1 MTSVIITICL
11 ASNSLDFFI
20 SIVFSKQNTCC
31 IVSCSMKKCSLCWTF
46 SFLMFMDY
54 ESSSCLITWMH
65 VNMKLNKA
73 VVAGKYV
80 IALYPAYS
88 WLVVKKHRSWKFGK
102 KKKSLSDLY
111 FFTLL
116 LKLSWKVCQVSLLV
130 PKVIYYE
137 QQMQYNYRSLSTSFV
152 SLDTV
157 YSSASNIFFK

>member
-1 MTSVIITICL
+1 MEI
-11 ASNSLDFFI
+11 
-20 SIVFSKQNTCC
+20 
-31 IVSCSMKKCSLCWTF
+31 W
-46 SFLMFMDY
+46 
-54 ESSSCLITWMH
+54 EE
-65 VNMKLNKA
+65 
-73 VVAGKYV
+73 
-80 IALYPAYS
+80 
-88 WLVVKKHRSWKFGK
+88 

-157 YSSASNIFFK
+157 HSSASNIFFLNNL